1 MKLLAQTVLDA
12 EGNARV
18 LGDLIAGAPTVV
30 VFVRHFG

>member
-1 MKLLAQTVLDA
+1 MELLAQTVLDA

-18 LGDLIAGAPTVV
+18 LGELIDGAPAVM